1 MNVTTGTRA
10 RGAAPLADKR
20 GSIRQLQRQPGQR
33 QPGQRQPGQRQP
45 GQRQPGQRQPGQRQ
59 PGQAPAAGAQLPGA
73 GRRTGSRN
81 AAAGPPAAGD
91 VTRTAVLDG
100 APPQTRTDTRAA
112 PARAGQADA
121 PGRAAAEAPSI
132 ARTPFIAVLL
142 GLLGGGLV
150 CLLVI
155 NTTLAA
161 ASFRISDL
169 QKDNVQLAQQQQ
181 TLQQQVASEESPA
194 TIEQQA
200 YRLGMRPQ
208 SILSFVDVKTH
219 RRYTSPPA
227 TAGPSSI
234 PGYGR

>member
-10 RGAAPLADKR
+10 GGAAPLEDIPLAGKR
-20 GSIRQLQRQPGQR
+20 GPARQRPRQPGQR
-33 QPGQRQPGQRQP
+33 QPGRRQPGQ
-45 GQRQPGQRQPGQRQ
+45 G
-59 PGQAPAAGAQLPGA
+59 PAAGAQLPGA
-73 GRRTGSRN
+73 SRGTGNRN

-91 VTRTAVLDG
+91 VTRLALLDG
-100 APPQTRTDTRAA
+100 APPQTRTDIRSA
-112 PARAGQADA
+112 PARAGQAAA
-121 PGRAAAEAPSI
+121 PGTAPAGAPSN
-132 ARTPFIAVLL
+132 ARTPFIVLLL

-169 QKDNVQLAQQQQ
+169 QKGNVRLARQQQ

-208 SILSFVDVKTH
+208 SILNFVDLKTH
-219 RRYTSPPA
+219 RRYSSPPA
-227 TAGPSSI
+227 TAGASSI

>member
-1 MNVTTGTRA
+1 MNVTAGTRTRGTAPLGRQA
-10 RGAAPLADKR
+10 RVDQAAPAPAR
-20 GSIRQLQRQPGQR
+20 PAPARPARARPARARPREPGQREPGQR
-33 QPGQRQPGQRQP
+33 QPGQRQP
-45 GQRQPGQRQPGQRQ
+45 Q
-59 PGQAPAAGAQLPGA
+59 PGQAPAAVAQLHGA
-73 GRRTGSRN
+73 SRRTGTRN
-81 AAAGPPAAGD
+81 ATAGPLTAGD
-91 VTRTAVLDG
+91 VPRTAVLDG

-112 PARAGQADA
+112 RTRGGHGVA
-121 PGRAAAEAPSI
+121 PGKTAAEAPSI
-132 ARTPFIAVLL
+132 ARTPFIVLLL

-181 TLQQQVASEESPA
+181 ILQQQVASEESPA

-208 SILSFVDVKTH
+208 SILNFVDVKTH
-219 RRYTSPPA
+219 RRYTSQPA
-227 TAGPSSI
+227 TAG
-234 PGYGR
+234 